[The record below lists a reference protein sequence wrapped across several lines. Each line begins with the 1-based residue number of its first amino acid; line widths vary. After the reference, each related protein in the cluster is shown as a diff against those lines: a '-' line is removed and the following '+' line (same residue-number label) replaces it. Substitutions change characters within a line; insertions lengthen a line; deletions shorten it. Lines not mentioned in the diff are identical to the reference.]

1 MRFYPF
7 AKVIARDFPTEMDLN
22 NPYIYKDVCHII
34 NVSEKEHPSVITS
47 VLRLRGITSVHIPL
61 KEEIDGMSASDICGI
76 VELLLLYDKAN
87 EKTVVHCDCGQ
98 NRSRTVIEAPY
109 YAKNTKHFE
118 DSYKGYLNHLICI
131 YCKKLPMLIKRMNW
145 QKLMLMRFLSQ
156 RKLKLHL

>member
-47 VLRLRGITSVHIPL
+47 VLKQRGITSVHIPL
-61 KEEIDGMSASDICGI
+61 KEEIDGMSASDICRI

-98 NRSRTVIEAPY
+98 NRSHTVIEAFY
-109 YAKNTKHFE
+109 YAKNKKHFE
-118 DSYKGYLNHLICI
+118 DSYKGYLNHLICN
-131 YCKKLPMLIKRMNW
+131 CKRNFITCDLKDTDRLQYLEELLSTIK
-145 QKLMLMRFLSQ
+145 QPAY
-156 RKLKLHL
+156 